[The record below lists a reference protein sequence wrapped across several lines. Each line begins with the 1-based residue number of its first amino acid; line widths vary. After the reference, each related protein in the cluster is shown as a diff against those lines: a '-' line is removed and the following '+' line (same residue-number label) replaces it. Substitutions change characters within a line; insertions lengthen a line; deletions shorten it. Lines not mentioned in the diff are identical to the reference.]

1 MASDYDPLASLDLK
15 DFWDGRLYCTPA
27 RLKLVTKAMKK
38 EGLEIRIEEQEG
50 KFFGAW
56 FFYGPYE
63 VVLELAIKDR
73 VANQLYAE
81 IIHHE
86 E

>member
-1 MASDYDPLASLDLK
+1 
-15 DFWDGRLYCTPA
+15 
-27 RLKLVTKAMKK
+27 MKK